1 MNRGSDP
8 SNMWCYFTLAAD
20 TTTVHEHLFSLLV
33 RTSGDYFRE
42 ASAALASIHTPP
54 PPPTRS
60 CWCFGVPYRI
70 TSLKRTQLLLALC
83 LLTRDKER
91 CLLLQAMTDYE
102 PSAASYERRPETER
116 GILHLFLAK
125 KHCCSAGLSPQP
137 WQPRKLPS
145 QPLYQPLC
153 RWNTV
158 IDSASL
164 CSSYPWAIGLHFV
177 CPRSQSAYG

>member
-1 MNRGSDP
+1 MGRVAMKHRERMLDEQRGRCLSHTFDPVALSPWGLNRAV
-8 SNMWCYFTLAAD
+8 C
-20 TTTVHEHLFSLLV
+20 TTPH
-33 RTSGDYFRE
+33 
-42 ASAALASIHTPP
+42 
-54 PPPTRS
+54 PPTRS